1 MIKPN
6 STLSDEALRKGEEI
20 DRIGNRGVQAA
31 QEENRRRGI
40 PNVYSINGVLYWE
53 LPDGTL
59 SRTDPLGE
67 DMAVRGGQDA
77 SPST

>member
-1 MIKPN
+1 MIQLN
-6 STLSDEALRKGEEI
+6 SNLSDDALRKSEEI
-20 DRIGNRGVQAA
+20 DRIGNRGVQVA

-59 SRTDPLGE
+59 SKTDPLVEAGSR
-67 DMAVRGGQDA
+67 DM
-77 SPST
+77 

>member
-1 MIKPN
+1 MIKLN

-20 DRIGNRGVQAA
+20 DRIGNQGVQAA
-31 QEENRRRGI
+31 QERNRQLGI

-59 SRTDPLGE
+59 SRTDPYE
-67 DMAVRGGQDA
+67 E
-77 SPST
+77 SK

>member
-1 MIKPN
+1 MIKLN

-20 DRIGNRGVQAA
+20 DRIGNQGVQAA
-31 QEENRRRGI
+31 QEKNRQLGI

-59 SRTDPLGE
+59 SRTDPYV
-67 DMAVRGGQDA
+67 DSKSAPPT
-77 SPST
+77 SP

>member
-1 MIKPN
+1 MLK
-6 STLSDEALRKGEEI
+6 STVSAEAIAKGEELV
-20 DRIGNRGVQAA
+20 RIANLAAHAA

-67 DMAVRGGQDA
+67 VGDRDM
-77 SPST
+77 